1 MGVPSIVGERTAA
14 REHVSNGQNGLYAK
28 AASVDDLAQKLAML
42 EDDTLLERMSAAAYD
57 GFWQC
62 PPTIEEHVRH
72 LEIAYRSI
80 FADSQQTHIETGA

>member
-1 MGVPSIVGERTAA
+1 
-14 REHVSNGQNGLYAK
+14 
-28 AASVDDLAQKLAML
+28 ML

-80 FADSQQTHIETGA
+80 FAETLNRRTSRLERKRIRGSWAAPCQ